1 MASTLRRSAYHAA
14 RRLSIPAL
22 KLVIRNN
29 STLEKNILTSVF
41 KDIPKVN
48 YTVPEFVW
56 QNLDRW
62 PDKTAT
68 VCAVTGHG
76 YTYAQT
82 HRMSV
87 AFAASLR
94 TKLKL
99 KNDDKVA
106 IILPN
111 LPEYP
116 CALLGTLEA
125 GCIASLMNHAY
136 TAHELQHQLAKIDCQ
151 AIIASKLS
159 YASIKEALN
168 ALKKD
173 IPVILVDNDNLP
185 EGTIKFA
192 EFAEDFNLCTD
203 CLKSVKRGP
212 DDVAILPFSSGTTGF
227 PKGVVLNHRSVVAMN
242 QQIADPEIV
251 VIEET
256 SETHQAVL
264 PAILPFF
271 HIFGFNALM
280 VNQMYL
286 GVKLV
291 TMPYFKP
298 ELFLQTLVKYQAS
311 VLFLVPPMGKM
322 NQMYLGVKLVTMPY
336 FKPKLF
342 LQTLVK
348 YQASVLLLVPPMG
361 KMNQMYLGVKL
372 VTMPYFKP
380 ELFLQTL
387 VKYQASVLFLV
398 PPMVV
403 FLGKHPAVQADH
415 LRSVYGVI
423 SGAAPVSE
431 ADAAAVLRKNP
442 NINFR
447 QGYGLT
453 ETNGGIAIGFN
464 TDANHASVGHVFPS
478 SQVKIADIQTQE
490 ALPAGKEGEILYRG
504 PNLMQGYYKDEEATR
519 EVFQDGWYKTGDIG
533 KYDDKKYLYVTDRM
547 KELIKVKGFQVA
559 PAELEAIIRT
569 NPKIADCA
577 VLGIP
582 DPVTGEV
589 PKAFIVTQ
597 PNQTISPEELKEYVN
612 SKLVSF
618 KHVKEVQSID
628 AIPKNP
634 AGKILRKDL
643 KAKYC

>member
-1 MASTLRRSAYHAA
+1 MPT
-14 RRLSIPAL
+14 
-22 KLVIRNN
+22 
-29 STLEKNILTSVF
+29 
-41 KDIPKVN
+41 
-48 YTVPEFVW
+48 
-56 QNLDRW
+56 
-62 PDKTAT
+62 
-68 VCAVTGHG
+68 
-76 YTYAQT
+76 
-82 HRMSV
+82 
-87 AFAASLR
+87 
-94 TKLKL
+94 
-99 KNDDKVA
+99 
-106 IILPN
+106 
-111 LPEYP
+111 LPEHP
-116 CALLGTLEA
+116 CLLGTLEA
-125 GCIASLMNHAY
+125 GCIASLMNPAY

-398 PPMVV
+398 PPMGKMNQMYLGVKLVTMPYFKPELFLQTLVKYQASVLLLVPPMGKMNQMYLGVKLVTMPYFKPELFLQTLVKYQASVLLLVPPMVV

>member
-22 KLVIRNN
+22 KLAIRNN
-29 STLEKNILTSVF
+29 STLEKNILKSVF

-125 GCIASLMNHAY
+125 GCIASLMNPAY
-136 TAHELQHQLAKIDCQ
+136 TAYELQHQLAKIDCQ

-168 ALKKD
+168 TLKKD

-203 CLKSVKRGP
+203 CLKSVKRGA

-298 ELFLQTLVKYQAS
+298 ELFLQTLVKYQA
-311 VLFLVPPMGKM
+311 
-322 NQMYLGVKLVTMPY
+322 N
-336 FKPKLF
+336 
-342 LQTLVK
+342 
-348 YQASVLLLVPPMG
+348 
-361 KMNQMYLGVKL
+361 
-372 VTMPYFKP
+372 
-380 ELFLQTL
+380 
-387 VKYQASVLFLV
+387 VLFLV

-403 FLGKHPAVQADH
+403 FLGKHPAVQAAH

-431 ADAAAVLRKNP
+431 ADAAAVLKKNP

-490 ALPAGKEGEILYRG
+490 ALPAGKEGEIWYRG
-504 PNLMQGYYKDEEATR
+504 PNLMQGYYRDEEATN

-618 KHVKEVQSID
+618 KHIKEVQSID
-628 AIPKNP
+628 AIPKNA